1 MEDRKKIQEEVA
13 ADRKPAIEAA
23 VVRVMKMRKAL
34 GHQQLMVEV
43 RQQMQ
48 RMFNPDLRM
57 VKKCI
62 ESLIERDFLER
73 DPENPSMY
81 KYLA

>member
-1 MEDRKKIQEEVA
+1 MA

-23 VVRVMKMRKAL
+23 IVRVMKMRKAL
-34 GHQQLMVEV
+34 PHQQLIVEV

-48 RMFNPDLRM
+48 KMFNPDLRM

-62 ESLIERDFLER
+62 EGLIEREFLER
-73 DPENPSMY
+73 DPDNANLY